1 MTILAA
7 EVIVAGGEDA
17 PGLRFHILHQEAQ
30 MGQPLRLLA
39 GGGELPAGLGR
50 LQLDHEA
57 ARFPEPAVVAPAVEI
72 GRLGNE
78 PKPQNIAVKI
88 FR

>member
-1 MTILAA
+1 MS
-7 EVIVAGGEDA
+7 
-17 PGLRFHILHQEAQ
+17 
-30 MGQPLRLLA
+30 QPLRFLA

-57 ARFPEPAVVAPAVEI
+57 ARFPEPTVIAPAVEI

-78 PKPQNIAVKI
+78 LKSQKIAVKI
-88 FR
+88 FRHFVRICLYADMMNQHIVRPFVIF